1 MNSMQRTTRLGV
13 LGLCVGSAALLSCSS
28 TLAPAAHAT
37 SPSAALPPPA
47 ATTTPAAKP
56 SGPQK
61 PTGWNAAEVLV
72 APSSFHGVHGL
83 AIDKRDRLLA
93 GTVVGGQIWE
103 VDRTTGAAKVFID
116 GPDGEADD
124 IAIGP
129 KGEMAWTGFTQGVVR
144 YRENDAAPI
153 RVLATGLP
161 GANSIAF
168 NQKTGKLYMSQVF
181 MGDALWELDVAG
193 KATPRLIAKG
203 LGGFN
208 GFEVGADG
216 ELYGPLWFKGQVV
229 KIQPSNGKLT
239 VINSEFKTPA
249 AANLDGKGNLWVL
262 DTKAGTLNK
271 VTLADG
277 KKTEVAKLATALD
290 NLVIAP
296 DGMIFI
302 SNMADNS
309 IQSFDPATNTVKV
322 LTSGK
327 LAVPA
332 GMKLDGDHLL
342 IVDVFAFRSVDT
354 KTGEVKDIHRVQ
366 DSKLEYPE
374 ALGLG
379 SKQIA
384 LTASGGSVQLLDRAT
399 KEFVDEVKGFKS
411 PTDALPLDD
420 GSLLVLE
427 NATNSLVRAS
437 GDKHAERTTVVK
449 DLEGPAQLILGKDGM
464 VYLTEASGGR
474 LTKINLSDGSKSVVS
489 QDLATPEGLVETP
502 WGTFLV
508 AETGKQRVV
517 EIDPSNNGERRTV
530 ADKLPIGLQSHRAD
544 IAPGYLA
551 TAVAVS
557 GDGTV
562 FVSCDVDNSLMRIKP
577 KT

>member
-1 MNSMQRTTRLGV
+1 V
-13 LGLCVGSAALLSCSS
+13 SCSS
-28 TLAPAAHAT
+28 TLAPPAHAT
-37 SPSAALPPPA
+37 SPALPPPA
-47 ATTTPAAKP
+47 ATTTPAARP
-56 SGPQK
+56 NGPQR
-61 PTGWNAAEVLV
+61 PAGWNAPEVLV

-83 AIDKRDRLLA
+83 AIDKQGRLLA

-103 VDRTTGAAKVFID
+103 VDRTTGAAKIFID

-193 KATPRLIAKG
+193 KAAPRLIAKG

-208 GFEVGADG
+208 GFEVGPDG

-229 KIQPSNGKLT
+229 KINPANAKLT
-239 VINSEFKTPA
+239 VINADFKTPA

-309 IQSFDPATNTVKV
+309 IQSFDPATSAVKT

-327 LAVPA
+327 LAAPA
-332 GMKLDGDHLL
+332 GLQLDGDKLL
-342 IVDVFAFRSVDT
+342 VVDVFSFRSVDT
-354 KTGEVKDIHRVQ
+354 KTGEVKDIYRVH

-374 ALGLG
+374 AIALGA
-379 SKQIA
+379 KQIA
-384 LTASGGSVQLLDRAT
+384 LIASSGSVQLLDRAS
-399 KEFVDEVKGFKS
+399 KDFVDEVHGWKS

-427 NATNSLVRAS
+427 NATNSLIRAS

-449 DLEGPAQLILGKDGM
+449 DLEGPTQMILGADGM
-464 VYLTEASGGR
+464 LYVTEASGGR
-474 LTKINLSDGSKSVVS
+474 LTKINLRDGSKSVVS
-489 QDLATPEGLVETP
+489 QDLATPEGLTQTA

-508 AETGKQRVV
+508 AETGKQRIV
-517 EIDPSNNGERRTV
+517 EIDPGNNGERRTV
-530 ADKLPIGLQSHRAD
+530 ADKLPIGLRSHRAD
-544 IAPGYLA
+544 VAPAYLA
-551 TAVAVS
+551 TGVAVS

-562 FVSCDVDNSLMRIKP
+562 FVSCDVDNSLLRIKP